1 MTSAPDRRRTSI
13 VITASIGSV
22 PFAIGTK
29 TYINKIRRSR
39 NSMNNNNKV
48 IENVVF
54 DTFLAAE
61 AMVAETERKRW
72 RREEGFVVEGAKWSV
87 R

>member
-48 IENVVF
+48 IENM

-61 AMVAETERKRW
+61 AMVDETERKRW
-72 RREEGFVVEGAKWSV
+72 RREEGFVVGGGAK
-87 R
+87 

>member
-1 MTSAPDRRRTSI
+1 
-13 VITASIGSV
+13 V

-29 TYINKIRRSR
+29 TYINKIRRIR

-48 IENVVF
+48 IENV

-72 RREEGFVVEGAKWSV
+72 RREEGFVVGGAKWSV